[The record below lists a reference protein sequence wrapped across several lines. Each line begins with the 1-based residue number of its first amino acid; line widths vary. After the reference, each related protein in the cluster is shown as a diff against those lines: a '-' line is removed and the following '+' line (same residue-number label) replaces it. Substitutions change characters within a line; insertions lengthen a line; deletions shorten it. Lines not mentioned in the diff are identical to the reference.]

1 MKIKPLNFA
10 GGVNTSSRA
19 TFGLKAQDV
28 IASVS
33 EAIQRIFTQLSHKF
47 LCHPT
52 LPSKIIQR
60 IVLREVD
67 AGSHDVEIL
76 PHGGQAH
83 KAQYFACSLC
93 QKVQNDTKF
102 GYAFCKALAFTLAET
117 LIVMGI
123 IGVVAALTIPNL
135 NSSTGDKE
143 KIAKV
148 KKVYSNLNDAFNRA
162 QAVYGPQE
170 EWGSLDRYMSG
181 QVVRFG
187 DRLTEFMKVSKNCA
201 QAGQGCYP
209 KKITSSSGRDMSDS
223 AYDFFYKFILADGM
237 AVFSTVP
244 NLQVIEVDIDGPNKG
259 PSVYGKDI
267 FRFLVSDSGITTE
280 CHDKT
285 FSYMLQLLKADGMC
299 ASDWVINYDNMD
311 YLKLKGGK
319 CPNGRTTLTEQNPSC
334 K

>member
-1 MKIKPLNFA
+1 
-10 GGVNTSSRA
+10 
-19 TFGLKAQDV
+19 
-28 IASVS
+28 
-33 EAIQRIFTQLSHKF
+33 
-47 LCHPT
+47 
-52 LPSKIIQR
+52 
-60 IVLREVD
+60 
-67 AGSHDVEIL
+67 
-76 PHGGQAH
+76 
-83 KAQYFACSLC
+83 
-93 QKVQNDTKF
+93 
-102 GYAFCKALAFTLAET
+102 
-117 LIVMGI
+117 MGI

-148 KKVYSNLNDAFNRA
+148 KKIYQNLGDAFGRA

-209 KKITSSSGRDMSDS
+209 KKITSSSGRDMSYS
-223 AYDFFYKFILADGM
+223 AYDFFYKFILADGT